1 MTTDTLIPVTLRQ
14 MGGSLRL
21 QPVVC
26 SLDLLRFIFPRP
38 SADADPA
45 KGIAFLTLEA
55 ARKVLEALIRRP
67 EGQEYDP
74 QACQRLLCWLR
85 GYEQVRQSALLN

>member
-1 MTTDTLIPVTLRQ
+1 MTDTLIPVTLRQ
-14 MGGSLRL
+14 MGRPLRL

-26 SLDLLRFIFPRP
+26 SVDLLRFIFPTP
-38 SADADPA
+38 SSDADPD

-74 QACQRLLCWLR
+74 HACQRLLDWLR
-85 GYEQVRQSALLN
+85 GYEQENPRPNW

>member
-14 MGGSLRL
+14 MGRPLQL

-67 EGQEYDP
+67 EAQEYDP